1 MFSAWGH
8 LVYRFRWAFLVVSAA
23 LMALSVFVSAAGGE
37 LKSGGI
43 IQTSES
49 GRAAKLIQDELPRSS
64 GTSFTL
70 VFGTQTLTA
79 TDPAYKAAVDQ
90 ALAPIRADPRVQAV
104 LTAYDPGPQAASL
117 ISKDQHRLVAVVS
130 VKDDSV
136 TAGKYYP
143 ELRDKITSSV
153 LTVQATGYLAINHDF
168 NVILESDLQTA
179 EFVSLPLALI
189 LLLLVFGT
197 VLAAMLPLGV
207 GMLAVVG
214 GIAATFALSHA
225 TDVSQYALN
234 IVTLIGLGVAI
245 DYSLFIVNRFREE
258 LARGRTVDDAI
269 ARSMA
274 TAGRAITFS
283 GLTVAIGLAGMFFY
297 QGTFL
302 ASMGYAGALVVA
314 IAVFYGLTFLPAV
327 LSLLGSRVNSLRLAE
342 LWRRIRRRPVTTAE
356 RGPGLWH
363 RLALAVM
370 ARPIVV
376 LIPVL
381 AFILLAGSPFLRLR
395 LANGDVDM
403 LPPSAESRAAYHTL
417 LEQFPNQDLNQFQIV
432 VQYTSGT
439 DPLNADNVSALYDV
453 SRRIAAVPGV
463 LRVQSVVDV
472 DPALAK
478 TQYAAMYA
486 NRAALPAAVQ
496 EGVRQSVGKDIA
508 VLTALSAKPIS
519 SDEAREQLKAIR
531 AIAPPSGA
539 ELLVTGFTA
548 YDVDAINF
556 ILGKTPLA
564 VGFVVLATYIVLF
577 LLLGSV
583 LLPLKAVLMNFL
595 SISASFGALVWIFQ
609 DGHLA
614 SLLNFTPSSIDPTLP
629 VIMFC
634 IVFGLSMDYEVLLLS
649 RMQEEYLRTKD
660 NRYAV
665 AEGLERIGRLITGA
679 AAIMVGV
686 FLAFALAQVVI
697 IKAIGLGMA
706 IAVAIDATLVRA
718 LVVPATMRLLGDLN
732 WWAPRPLARLY
743 RRLGLGEAVLPR
755 SESFVAAA
763 EGD

>member
-1 MFSAWGH
+1 MFAAWGH
-8 LVYRFRWAFLVVSAA
+8 LVYRFRWAFLIVSGALMAVSVVVSA
-23 LMALSVFVSAAGGE
+23 SGGD

-49 GRAAKLIQDELPRSS
+49 GRAAQLMEKELPRSS
-64 GTSFTL
+64 GTLFTVVFDSQTL
-70 VFGTQTLTA
+70 VV
-79 TDPAYKAAVDQ
+79 TDPAYKAAVDRS
-90 ALAPIRADPRVQAV
+90 LAGVRADPRVQSV

-117 ISKDQHRLVAVVS
+117 VSRDQHALIAVVS
-130 VKDDSV
+130 TKDDSV
-136 TAGKYYP
+136 TAGRYYP
-143 ELRDKITSSV
+143 ELRATIVSDV
-153 LTVQATGYLAINHDF
+153 LSVQATGYLAVNHDF
-168 NVILESDLQTA
+168 NAILETDLQRA
-179 EFVSLPLALI
+179 EYVSLPLALI

-258 LARGRTVDDAI
+258 LARGRTVEDAI

-327 LSLLGSRVNSLRLAE
+327 LSLLGPRVNSLRLSE
-342 LWRRIRRRPVTTAE
+342 LWRRLRGRPVSTAE

-363 RLALAVM
+363 RLATAVM
-370 ARPIVV
+370 ARPLVV

-403 LPPSAESRAAYHTL
+403 LPPGAESRVALHT
-417 LEQFPNQDLNQFQIV
+417 QIDRFPGQDQNSFQIV
-432 VQYTSGT
+432 IHYLNGS
-439 DPLNADNVSALYDV
+439 DPLSAENAGALYDLSHTV
-453 SRRIAAVPGV
+453 AAIPGILHV
-463 LRVQSVVDV
+463 ASVVDAEV
-472 DPALAK
+472 PLTKAQVLEALANP
-478 TQYAAMYA
+478 AS
-486 NRAALPAAVQ
+486 LPPAAQ
-496 EGVRQSVGKDIA
+496 AGITQSIGKDIA
-508 VLTALSAKPIS
+508 VLNAFSADAIG
-519 SDEAREQLKAIR
+519 SDRSRDELKQIR
-531 AIAPPSGA
+531 AIAAPPGA

-556 ILGKTPLA
+556 ILGKTPAA
-564 VGFVVLATYIVLF
+564 VGFVVLATYVVLF

-583 LLPLKAVLMNFL
+583 VLPLKAVLMNFL

-609 DGHLA
+609 DGHL
-614 SLLNFTPSSIDPTLP
+614 SSWLNFTPSSIDPTLP

-649 RMQEEYLRTKD
+649 RMQEEYHRTHD
-660 NRYAV
+660 NRFAV

-686 FLAFALAQVVI
+686 FLAFALAEVVI

-743 RRLGLGEAVLPR
+743 RRLGLGEAHAVVEPAP
-755 SESFVAAA
+755 VGA
-763 EGD
+763 D

>member
-1 MFSAWGH
+1 
-8 LVYRFRWAFLVVSAA
+8 
-23 LMALSVFVSAAGGE
+23 
-37 LKSGGI
+37 
-43 IQTSES
+43 
-49 GRAAKLIQDELPRSS
+49 
-64 GTSFTL
+64 
-70 VFGTQTLTA
+70 
-79 TDPAYKAAVDQ
+79 
-90 ALAPIRADPRVQAV
+90 
-104 LTAYDPGPQAASL
+104 
-117 ISKDQHRLVAVVS
+117 
-130 VKDDSV
+130 
-136 TAGKYYP
+136 
-143 ELRDKITSSV
+143 
-153 LTVQATGYLAINHDF
+153 
-168 NVILESDLQTA
+168 
-179 EFVSLPLALI
+179 
-189 LLLLVFGT
+189 
-197 VLAAMLPLGV
+197 
-207 GMLAVVG
+207 
-214 GIAATFALSHA
+214 
-225 TDVSQYALN
+225 SQYALN

-327 LSLLGSRVNSLRLAE
+327 LAILGPRVNSLRLSE
-342 LWRRIRRRPVTTAE
+342 LWRRLRGRPISAAE

-363 RLALAVM
+363 RLAVAVM
-370 ARPIVV
+370 ARPLAV

-381 AFILLAGSPFLRLR
+381 VFILLAGSPFLRLR

-403 LPPSAESRAAYHTL
+403 LPPAAESRAAYHTL
-417 LEQFPNQDLNQFQIV
+417 LEQFPNQDQNQFQV
-432 VQYTSGT
+432 VVHYTNGS
-439 DPLNADNVSALYDV
+439 DPLGAGNVSALYDL
-453 SRRIAAVPGV
+453 SRKVAAVPGV
-463 LRVQSVVDV
+463 LRVASVVDL
-472 DPALAK
+472 DPAIGK
-478 TQYAAMYA
+478 PQYALMYA
-486 NRAALPAAVQ
+486 DRAALPPAVQ
-496 EGVRQSVGKDIA
+496 EGIRQSIGKDIA
-508 VLTALSAKPIS
+508 VLTAYSAKPIS
-519 SDEAREQLKAIR
+519 SDEARAQLKDIR
-531 AIAPPSGA
+531 AIAAPPGA

-548 YDVDAINF
+548 YDVDAISF
-556 ILGKTPLA
+556 ILGKTPAA
-564 VGFVVLATYIVLF
+564 VTFVVLATYIVLF

-583 LLPLKAVLMNFL
+583 VLPLKAVLMNFL

-609 DGHLA
+609 DGHLS
-614 SLLNFTPSSIDPTLP
+614 SLLSFTPSSIDPTLP

-649 RMQEEYLRTKD
+649 RMQEEYTRTHD

-743 RRLGLGEAVLPR
+743 ARLGLGEAALARPDVR
-755 SESFVAAA
+755 RGAA
-763 EGD
+763 EAD

>member
-8 LVYRFRWAFLVVSAA
+8 LVYRFRWAFLIVSAA
-23 LMALSVFVSAAGGE
+23 LMALSVAVSALGGD

-49 GRAAKLIQDELPRSS
+49 GRAAKLIENELPRSS
-64 GTSFTL
+64 GTSFTVL
-70 VFGTQTLTA
+70 FGNDTLKT
-79 TDPAYKAAVDQ
+79 TDPAYKAAVDK
-90 ALAPIRADPRVQAV
+90 ALAPVRADPRVQSV
-104 LTAYDPGPQAASL
+104 LTAYDPSPSASSL
-117 ISKDQHRLVAVVS
+117 VSKDQHLLLAVVS

-136 TAGKYYP
+136 TAGKSYQD
-143 ELRDKITSSV
+143 LRSEITSDV
-153 LTVQATGYLAINHDF
+153 LTVGATGYLAINHDF
-168 NVILESDLQTA
+168 NVILESDLQRA
-179 EFVSLPLALI
+179 EYVSLPLALI

-258 LARGRTVDDAI
+258 LARGLSVDDAV

-327 LSLLGSRVNSLRLAE
+327 LSLLGPRVNSLRLSE
-342 LWRRIRRRPVTTAE
+342 LWRRVRRRPASTAV

-363 RLALAVM
+363 RLAMGVM
-370 ARPIVV
+370 ARPLVV

-403 LPPSAESRAAYHTL
+403 LPPTAESRIALHSITDR
-417 LEQFPNQDLNQFQIV
+417 FPGQDQNSFQV
-432 VQYTSGT
+432 VIHYTDGS
-439 DPLNADNVSALYDV
+439 DPLSANNVGALYDL
-453 SRRIAAVPGV
+453 SRKIAAVPGV
-463 LRVQSVVDV
+463 LHVVSVVDV
-472 DPALAK
+472 DPSIGK
-478 TQYAAMYA
+478 QQYAALYA
-486 NRAALPAAVQ
+486 NRAALPPALQ
-496 EGVRQSVGKDIA
+496 EGIRQSVGKDIA
-508 VLTALSAKPIS
+508 VLNAYSATEIS
-519 SDEAREQLKAIR
+519 SETARQQLKDIR
-531 AIAPPSGA
+531 AIAAPAGA

-548 YDVDAINF
+548 YDVDAISF

-564 VGFVVLATYIVLF
+564 VGFVVIATYLVLF

-583 LLPLKAVLMNFL
+583 ILPLKAVLMNFL

-614 SLLNFTPSSIDPTLP
+614 SQLGFTPSSIDPTLP

-649 RMQEEYLRTKD
+649 RMQEEYHRTRD
-660 NRYAV
+660 NRHAV
-665 AEGLERIGRLITGA
+665 AEGLEKIGRLITGA

-686 FLAFALAQVVI
+686 FLAFALADVVI

-743 RRLGLGEAVLPR
+743 RRLGLGEAHSTPEPAGVG
-755 SESFVAAA
+755 A
-763 EGD
+763 D